1 MDAEKEINKINEE
14 IREKEEQEMQL
25 KHRLTR
31 EKMRAAYQKNRNS
44 PEYKA
49 RTHRLC
55 NKGGTVE
62 HFYPNTKDMT
72 EEEFFE
78 LVEMTIL
85 TPEIRIK
92 LMSEM
97 VKILK
102 RREGS
107 N

>member
-78 LVEMTIL
+78 LVEMTIIV
-85 TPEIRIK
+85 PEVRVKLRAEIARI
-92 LMSEM
+92 M
-97 VKILK
+97 K
-102 RREGS
+102 RREEDV
-107 N
+107 

>member
-44 PEYKA
+44 HEYRA

-55 NKGGTVE
+55 NKGGTVQ

-72 EEEFFE
+72 EEEIFE

-97 VKILK
+97 AKILK

>member
-1 MDAEKEINKINEE
+1 MDAEKEISKINEE

-72 EEEFFE
+72 EEEFFG

-85 TPEIRIK
+85 IPEIRIK
-92 LMSEM
+92 LMSEIA
-97 VKILK
+97 KILK
-102 RREGS
+102 RRKVS
-107 N
+107 D